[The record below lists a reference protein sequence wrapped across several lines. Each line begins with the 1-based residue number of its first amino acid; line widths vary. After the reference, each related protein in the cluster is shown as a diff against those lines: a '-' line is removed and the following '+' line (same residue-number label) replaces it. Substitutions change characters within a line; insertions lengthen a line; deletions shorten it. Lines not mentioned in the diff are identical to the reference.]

1 MNTIADVGVDIK
13 ENSLLKADKL
23 LLEILL
29 KDRTTGK
36 NIIWAT
42 DNYSHYG
49 EKYAKT
55 SPILIELITSHKGQL
70 IKPRTEKSKA
80 EQQKRVRQK
89 AEVFTPSWVCN
100 AQNNLIDEAWFGRR
114 SPFNRESG
122 HSWETITDRIVFPLS
137 DEKSW
142 QSYVCEPRMEISC
155 GEAPYLTSR
164 YDTVTGEYI
173 PVKERIGLL
182 DRKLRVVTE
191 NTETEEDWIVWALKA
206 CQSVYG
212 FEYQG
217 DNILIARENVLFT
230 VVEHYGSRFSEEL
243 PIEQMRELAKIISW
257 NIWQMDGLK
266 CVVPESCHTGTR
278 IEKNLFETEIISEEC
293 EGCKKGTRHNHNGI
307 YCKIMNWKTRKSER
321 FVDSLG
327 E

>member
-49 EKYAKT
+49 EQYAKT
-55 SPILIELITSHKGQL
+55 TPILIELITSHKGQL

-100 AQNNLIDEAWFGRR
+100 VQNNLIDEAWFGRV
-114 SPFNRESG
+114 SPFNREKEQ
-122 HSWETITDRIVFPLS
+122 SWETVADKISFPLS
-137 DEKSW
+137 EEKSW
-142 QSYVCEPRMEISC
+142 QNYVQEPRMEISC

-164 YDTVTGEYI
+164 YDTVTGDYI
-173 PVKERIGLL
+173 PVKDRIGLL

-191 NTETEEDWIVWALKA
+191 NTESEEDWIAWALKA

>member
-1 MNTIADVGVDIK
+1 M
-13 ENSLLKADKL
+13 
-23 LLEILL
+23 
-29 KDRTTGK
+29 
-36 NIIWAT
+36 
-42 DNYSHYG
+42 
-49 EKYAKT
+49 
-55 SPILIELITSHKGQL
+55 
-70 IKPRTEKSKA
+70 
-80 EQQKRVRQK
+80 
-89 AEVFTPSWVCN
+89 FTPSWVCN
-100 AQNNLIDEAWFGRR
+100 VQNNLIDEAWFGRV
-114 SPFNRESG
+114 SPFNREKEQ
-122 HSWETITDRIVFPLS
+122 SWETVTDKISFPPS
-137 DEKSW
+137 EEKSW
-142 QSYVCEPRMEISC
+142 QNYVQEPRMEISC

-164 YDTVTGEYI
+164 YDTVTGDYI
-173 PVKERIGLL
+173 PVKDRIGLL
-182 DRKLRVVTE
+182 DRKLRVITE
-191 NTETEEDWIVWALKA
+191 NTETEEDWIDWALKA

-266 CVVPESCHTGTR
+266 CVVPESCHTGMR

-307 YCKIMNWKTRKSER
+307 YCRIMNWKTRKSER